1 MFRASGMYIIRNRVE
16 TKNRTSFV
24 KVKRNKI
31 IKSTTLSDNGIQV
44 TLSDAIIIVESFILF
59 VLLQI
64 LLF

>member
-1 MFRASGMYIIRNRVE
+1 MYIIRNRVE

-24 KVKRNKI
+24 KVKRNEI

>member
-1 MFRASGMYIIRNRVE
+1 MYIIRNRVE

-31 IKSTTLSDNGIQV
+31 IKSTSLSDKGIQV